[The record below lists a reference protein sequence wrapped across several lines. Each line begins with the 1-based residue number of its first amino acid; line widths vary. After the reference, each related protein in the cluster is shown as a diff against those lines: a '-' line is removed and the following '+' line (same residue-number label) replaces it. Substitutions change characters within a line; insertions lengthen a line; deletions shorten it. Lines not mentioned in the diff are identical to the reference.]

1 MVYQSAQ
8 SAKKIFA
15 YGQKEPINVA
25 GKFTTEIVSEAH
37 GDTCVDEFKVIK
49 GDGRPLLGKRTAE
62 QLDVLGVGP
71 EEEEE
76 VYTVTKQGNDVDIR
90 EKYPTLFSGVGK
102 VKTETTQK
110 RRCYTSYT
118 ICAEASIWIRG

>member
-15 YGQKEPINVA
+15 YEQKEPIDVA

-37 GDTCVDEFKVIK
+37 GETCVDDFKVIE
-49 GDGRPLLGKRTAE
+49 GDARPLLGKRTAE
-62 QLDVLGVGP
+62 QLDLLRVGP
-71 EEEEE
+71 KEEEE
-76 VYTVTKQGNDVDIR
+76 VYTVTEQGNDVDIR

-102 VKTETTQK
+102 LKT
-110 RRCYTSYT
+110 
-118 ICAEASIWIRG
+118 